1 MIETNA
7 KNEKIL
13 KDKEDEILADLQSS
27 DPETILNEDDL
38 INKLYNTKSEA
49 TRIKK
54 DQEVAKHREDQI
66 RIERNKYIELAKK
79 SSILFFT
86 LVDMAKI
93 DHMYQ

>member
-1 MIETNA
+1 MLSLVVSIEKSDLEQERNNLIETNA

-13 KDKEDEILADLQSS
+13 KEKEDEILADLQKS

-54 DQEVAKHREDQI
+54 DQEVAKAREDQI
-66 RIERNKYIELAKK
+66 RIERNK
-79 SSILFFT
+79 
-86 LVDMAKI
+86 
-93 DHMYQ
+93 